1 MRKVVFILAL
11 ALATI
16 SSCCNAGKKQPK
28 SADATVTEGSAAA
41 KPASPVAV
49 SPAKAP
55 KPKSFVAE
63 VVREFPH
70 DVTSYTQ
77 GLFFHEGQ
85 LYEST
90 GLYGE
95 STLRIVDIRSGKALR
110 KMDFDR
116 KYFAEGSVILGGS
129 LYVLTWESRL
139 AFKYDAQTLEYQA
152 SYNYPREG
160 WGLTT
165 DGRQLIAS
173 DGSSNLF
180 FLDENF
186 KTLKT
191 LKVRMGNR
199 PVADLNE
206 LEYIDGKVW
215 ANIYLTG
222 MVVIIDP
229 ETGFVEATV
238 DCGALKPSSKAVDA
252 DVLNGIAWDG
262 ENIYMTGKK
271 WDRLFQVRLK

>member
-16 SSCCNAGKKQPK
+16 TSCGNTGKKQPK
-28 SADATVTEGSAAA
+28 SASSTVTEA
-41 KPASPVAV
+41 
-49 SPAKAP
+49 PAKANPAARPAP
-55 KPKSFVAE
+55 KPKNFVAE

-70 DVTSYTQ
+70 DESSYTQ

-95 STLRIVDIRSGKALR
+95 STLRIVDLRSGKALR

-165 DGRQLIAS
+165 DGTRLIAS

-191 LKVRMGNR
+191 VKVRMGNR

-229 ETGFVEATV
+229 ETGYVEATV

-271 WDRLFQVRLK
+271 WDKLFQVRLK